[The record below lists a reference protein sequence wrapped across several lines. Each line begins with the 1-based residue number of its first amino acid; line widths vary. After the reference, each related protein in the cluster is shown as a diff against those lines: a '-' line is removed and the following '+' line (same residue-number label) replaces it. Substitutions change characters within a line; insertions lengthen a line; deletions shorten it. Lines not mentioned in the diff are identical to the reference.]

1 MSQSPTIQATP
12 IFISRQ
18 IIQSGEA
25 SATIADVW
33 CAVERGLGSSGMGSA
48 IDSCN
53 TNSIGIQDLGGYSVQ
68 FHAGFMDDSFVQG
81 DVQGDRQ
88 ANWVWRAAN
97 SAKYRNGVV
106 WINRQDLSRRDPSVR
121 DLFSSDQPI
130 RYQLGGRLPA
140 QRSGKYKCNVT
151 VLSQV

>member
-1 MSQSPTIQATP
+1 MSQLPTIQATP
-12 IFISRQ
+12 ILISRR

-25 SATIADVW
+25 RATIADVW

-48 IDSCN
+48 IDNRN
-53 TNSIGIQDLGGYSVQ
+53 TNNIGIHPLGGHSVQ
-68 FHAGFMDDSFVQG
+68 FHAGFMDGSFVQG
-81 DVQGDRQ
+81 DVQGDWQ
-88 ANWVWRAAN
+88 AGLVWKSEN
-97 SAKYRNGVV
+97 SAKYRSGVV
-106 WINRQDLSRRDPSVR
+106 WINRQDLSGRDPSVR

-140 QRSGKYKCNVT
+140 QRSGKYKCNFT